1 MEAERTRKP
10 GSVRLTD
17 AQYEEMERLGV
28 DNESAYVKYKL
39 SGAQQHLQVLRR
51 EEPPESQL
59 TSQPHSVAEGS
70 VADQLA
76 IQRLS
81 LENDQLKSKLNELS
95 RVKEETLSGLHSQ
108 VEGLLR
114 DELLKRDFDALKK
127 ENTGLQRELEKAEK
141 ELAKSE
147 QIIEEKSAEIEE
159 LVKKLG
165 LIELGKVL
173 LPGAIN
179 GLANRYPQEMQGLA
193 STLGSL
199 SGEGVQQL
207 LPGAGLSQ
215 EQQNLLNIAQYFRE
229 LFDDEQFEQVVQLV
243 TQLGE
248 QVEQD
253 STMIS
258 KVIYYLNQMAKI
270 RKANSQHE
278 HQSSPDLE
286 QTANG

>member
-1 MEAERTRKP
+1 MEAERTKKP

-51 EEPPESQL
+51 EEPPEPQ
-59 TSQPHSVAEGS
+59 SVVEGS

-127 ENTGLQRELEKAEK
+127 ENNSLQRELEKAEK

-147 QIIEEKSAEIEE
+147 QTIEEKSAEIEE

-229 LFDDEQFEQVVQLV
+229 LFNDEQFEQVVQLV

-253 STMIS
+253 STMIN
-258 KVIYYLNQMAKI
+258 KVIYYLNQMAKM
-270 RKANSQHE
+270 RKAKSQSE
-278 HQSSPDLE
+278 HQSSPDIE

>member
-17 AQYEEMERLGV
+17 AQYEEMERLDI

-39 SGAQQHLQVLRR
+39 SGAQQHLQVLRQ
-51 EEPPESQL
+51 EPESQPP
-59 TSQPHSVAEGS
+59 SHASSVADSS

-95 RVKEETLSGLHSQ
+95 RNKEETLSGLHSQ

-127 ENTGLQRELEKAEK
+127 ENNGLQRELEKAAK
-141 ELAKSE
+141 ELEKSE
-147 QIIEEKSAEIEE
+147 QTIEEKTAEIEE

-179 GLANRYPQEMQGLA
+179 GLARRYPQEMQGLA

-229 LFDDEQFEQVVQLV
+229 LFNDEQFEQVVQLV

-253 STMIS
+253 STMIN
-258 KVIYYLNQMAKI
+258 KVIYYLNQMAKM
-270 RKANSQHE
+270 RKAKSQSE
-278 HQSSPDLE
+278 HQSSPDIE

>member
-17 AQYEEMERLGV
+17 AQYEEMERLDI

-127 ENTGLQRELEKAEK
+127 ENNSLQRELEKAEK

-147 QIIEEKSAEIEE
+147 QTIEEKSAEIEE

-229 LFDDEQFEQVVQLV
+229 LFNDEQFEQVVQLV

-253 STMIS
+253 STMIN
-258 KVIYYLNQMAKI
+258 KVIYYLNQMAKM
-270 RKANSQHE
+270 RKAKSQSE
-278 HQSSPDLE
+278 HQSSPDIE

>member
-1 MEAERTRKP
+1 MEAERTKKP

-51 EEPPESQL
+51 EEPPEF
-59 TSQPHSVAEGS
+59 QPQSVVEGS

-147 QIIEEKSAEIEE
+147 QTIEEKSAEIEE

-229 LFDDEQFEQVVQLV
+229 LFNDEQFEQVVQLV

-253 STMIS
+253 STMIN
-258 KVIYYLNQMAKI
+258 KVIYYLNQMAKM
-270 RKANSQHE
+270 RKAKSQSE
-278 HQSSPDLE
+278 HQSSPDIE